1 MNNIKDIIIGSLL
14 FLIGQT
20 AVWYQLNLQFINE
33 WFKNNSWFMALMGV
47 PISYFFI
54 YGTKYSVEGFDGEL
68 WPGRLIGFACGM
80 ITFAFLTWLHM
91 NQGLT
96 PKTIVTL
103 TLAVAIV
110 LIQILWK

>member
-33 WFKNNSWFMALMGV
+33 WFKNNSWFMSLMGV

>member
-103 TLAVAIV
+103 TLSIAIV

>member
-33 WFKNNSWFMALMGV
+33 GFKNNSWFMALMGV